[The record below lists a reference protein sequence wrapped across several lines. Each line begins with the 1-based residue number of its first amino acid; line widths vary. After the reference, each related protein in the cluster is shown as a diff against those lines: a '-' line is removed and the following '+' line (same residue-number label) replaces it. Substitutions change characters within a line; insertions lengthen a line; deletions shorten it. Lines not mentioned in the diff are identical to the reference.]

1 MATARGGIIIGN
13 IFGGGGGGGGELG
26 QFGGKLSLLGGG
38 KLPMHPPPQMKPCLH
53 SAKYCKF
60 TSSLNGTLMHV
71 ARTCIAV
78 GACAML

>member
-1 MATARGGIIIGN
+1 MATARGGTISSA
-13 IFGGGGGGGGELG
+13 GGGGGGGELG
-26 QFGGKLSLLGGG
+26 QFGGKL
-38 KLPMHPPPQMKPCLH
+38 PMHPPQMKPCLH